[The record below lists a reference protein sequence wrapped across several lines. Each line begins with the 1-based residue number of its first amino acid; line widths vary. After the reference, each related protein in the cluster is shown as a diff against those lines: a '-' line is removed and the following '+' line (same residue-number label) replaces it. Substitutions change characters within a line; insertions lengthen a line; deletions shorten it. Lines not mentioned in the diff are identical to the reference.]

1 MSASIFYGHV
11 DFPLLLILGETLIAR
26 FFAKRS
32 HFCIRYVLYVLL
44 TIGSNF
50 GLYYLENAVNNM
62 FYNISVPFIVFL
74 ISLLGLFFCFRASFA
89 SYLLAANIGY
99 CLQNTSYCLASLVR
113 MIFGFDANEKWYFMM
128 AILIPIFSLY
138 TYFFNKFY
146 LSKPENVKG
155 IGQITEKRQIIITF
169 ISCAAISFLSSCGML
184 TAMRADNDAVGWIS
198 IYCFNICIGVISIT
212 SELEL
217 LTSRAKIKE
226 AAQIKA
232 RYDKDKEA
240 YRQNTENIELINI
253 RMHDL
258 KHQMDSLTNK
268 LGEEEIESLK
278 KSIDGFC
285 QKVKTNCAA
294 LDFVLQEKGATL
306 LNNKIQLTC
315 MLNGEKLN
323 FIPREVLYSLFENA
337 LSNSIEAVKELPVE
351 KRLIS
356 IKGIDLGD
364 YMHIHIEN
372 YSPNQKSISLGE
384 TSKKDKI
391 GHGYGL
397 KSIKNIMEEY
407 NGKFSYRLEDG
418 IFSLDLFFYL
428 QNQSRKDGIVQ
439 EIL

>member
-1 MSASIFYGHV
+1 M
-11 DFPLLLILGETLIAR
+11 
-26 FFAKRS
+26 
-32 HFCIRYVLYVLL
+32 
-44 TIGSNF
+44 
-50 GLYYLENAVNNM
+50 
-62 FYNISVPFIVFL
+62 
-74 ISLLGLFFCFRASFA
+74 
-89 SYLLAANIGY
+89 
-99 CLQNTSYCLASLVR
+99 
-113 MIFGFDANEKWYFMM
+113 
-128 AILIPIFSLY
+128 
-138 TYFFNKFY
+138 
-146 LSKPENVKG
+146 
-155 IGQITEKRQIIITF
+155 
-169 ISCAAISFLSSCGML
+169 
-184 TAMRADNDAVGWIS
+184 
-198 IYCFNICIGVISIT
+198 
-212 SELEL
+212 
-217 LTSRAKIKE
+217 E